1 MKTKYIALSLAFLA
15 LASCSP
21 QENKHESQSV
31 TSEQES
37 QSITSEQ
44 GGSSSSTSAD
54 VISATTHDSKLYF
67 GSLQE
72 QATLPFPCTFFNF
85 SEDVPYLELSQMG
98 DQFFNL
104 AFGNGAAIFSVKA
117 NMLTN
122 NLTRTSLIFDVANNK
137 ITCNDF
143 DLFKSILGTTVI
155 HEDNFTAAND
165 ASAQIVEDKC
175 SRTPGKAM
183 SWDLTR
189 YGMKLVSYDGKIY
202 APFSI
207 FETFMMTQTT
217 RRLVFNGD
225 DFYYA
230 SLPLMIDEN
239 GDLNEYGKAYY
250 GGSIS
255 KKSERSESFA
265 KYFYGTFLLQL
276 ETYNGKLPT
285 MGIADLDAEFESKG
299 LKTKLLSKDPK
310 IADEA
315 VAEAINNYFG
325 DGGHTGFQH
334 RGMSVSLDLEK
345 DKELMMGILEH
356 DERLMNNRT
365 VMNQLNELRGQNAH
379 HLNMSGETAIISF
392 DEFALNAQGIAPT
405 IANVETDYKSTF
417 GIFYNCFK
425 EIEKHTEIKNVV
437 LDVSLNGGG
446 YAQALGESLSFLT
459 DDDIYL
465 TTKNTLTGAINTET
479 VAYDTDLDGDWSDKD
494 SYAGKYN
501 FFVLTSLYSFSC
513 GNAFPNLV
521 SENGWGKIIGQRSGG
536 GDCVVGLTNGVDGTY
551 FQMSSTSSILRKD
564 GSNVDDGAKVDY
576 EIDYEH
582 FYDVEWIDQF
592 LKEKA
597 NA

>member
-1 MKTKYIALSLAFLA
+1 MKTKNIALALAFLA

-21 QENKHESQSV
+21 SDNQHGSV
-31 TSEQES
+31 TSEQ
-37 QSITSEQ
+37 
-44 GGSSSSTSAD
+44 GDVSSSSSSDA
-54 VISATTHDSKLYF
+54 ISATTHDSKLYF

-104 AFGNGAAIFSVKA
+104 AFGNGAQIFSVSE
-117 NMLTN
+117 NVLTN
-122 NLTRTSLIFDVANNK
+122 NLTGASLVFDVSNNK
-137 ITCNDF
+137 ITCSDF
-143 DLFKSILGTTVI
+143 DLFKSILGTALI

-165 ASAQIVEDKC
+165 ASAKIVEEKC
-175 SRTPGKAM
+175 SRTAGKAL

-189 YGMKLVSYDGKIY
+189 YGMKLVSYGGKIY

-230 SLPLMIDEN
+230 SLPLMIDEKGN
-239 GDLNEYGKAYY
+239 LNDYGKAYY

-265 KYFYGTFLLQL
+265 KYSYGTFLLQL

-285 MGIADLDAEFESKG
+285 MGIADLDAEFDAKG
-299 LKTKLLSKDPK
+299 LKSKLLSKDPA

-315 VAEAINNYFG
+315 VAEAVNSYFG

-356 DERLMNNRT
+356 DERLANNRA
-365 VMNQLNELRGQNAH
+365 VMNKLNTLRGESPH
-379 HLNMSGETAIISF
+379 HLNISGKTAIISF
-392 DEFALNAQGIAPT
+392 DEFALNAQGLAPT
-405 IANVETDYKSTF
+405 KDNVEKDYKSTF

-425 EIEKHTEIKNVV
+425 EIETHTEIKNVV

-479 VAYDTDLDGDWSDKD
+479 VAYDTDLDGDFTDKD

-521 SENGWGKIIGQRSGG
+521 SENKWGKIIGQRSGG

-551 FQMSSTSSILRKD
+551 FQMSSTSSIIRKD

-576 EIDYEH
+576 EIDYDH
-582 FYDVEWIDQF
+582 FYDVAWIDNF
-592 LKEKA
+592 LADKA

>member
-1 MKTKYIALSLAFLA
+1 MKTKNIVLILAFLA
-15 LASCSP
+15 LVSCSP
-21 QENKHESQSV
+21 LENK
-31 TSEQES
+31 QE
-37 QSITSEQ
+37 
-44 GGSSSSTSAD
+44 SSSSPTETD
-54 VISATTHDSKLYF
+54 VISATTHNSKLYF
-67 GSLQE
+67 GSLNE

-98 DQFFNL
+98 NNFFNL
-104 AFGNGAAIFSVKA
+104 AFGNGREIFVA
-117 NMLTN
+117 NENKLTN
-122 NLTRTSLIFDVANNK
+122 KLTETSLVFDVDNNK
-137 ITCNDF
+137 ITCADF
-143 DLFKSILGTTVI
+143 DLFKSILATTVI
-155 HEDNFTAAND
+155 HEDNFTASSD
-165 ASAQIVEDKC
+165 ASAQIVEEKC
-175 SRTPGKAM
+175 SRTAGKEM

-189 YGMKLVSYDGKIY
+189 YGMKLVSYNEKIY

-225 DFYYA
+225 NFYYA
-230 SLPLMIDEN
+230 SLPMMVDQN
-239 GDLNEYGKAYY
+239 GNLNDYGKAYY

-255 KKSERSESFA
+255 TKSERSASFT

-285 MGIADLDAEFESKG
+285 MAIADLDAEFDKKG
-299 LKTKLLSKDPK
+299 YKAKLLSKDPVV
-310 IADEA
+310 ADEA
-315 VAEAINNYFG
+315 VAEVINNYFG

-334 RGMSVSLDLEK
+334 RGMSVSFDLEK
-345 DKELMMGILEH
+345 DKELMMDILDH
-356 DERLMNNRT
+356 DERLKQNRI
-365 VMNQLNELRGQNAH
+365 VMNELNTLRGDEAH

-392 DEFALNAQGIAPT
+392 DEFALNEQGLAPT
-405 IANVETDYKSTF
+405 IYNVEEDYKSTF

-465 TTKNTLTGAINTET
+465 TTKNTLTGATNTET
-479 VAYDTDLDGDWSDKD
+479 VAYDTDLDGDFSDKD

-501 FFVLTSLYSFSC
+501 FFVLTSLFSFSC

-521 SENGWGKIIGQRSGG
+521 SENGWGKVIGQRSGG

-551 FQMSSTSSILRKD
+551 FQMSSTSSILRND
-564 GSNVDDGAKVDY
+564 GSNVDDGAEVDY

-582 FYDVEWIDQF
+582 FYDVKWIDEF
-592 LKEKA
+592 LKTKA
-597 NA
+597 NS